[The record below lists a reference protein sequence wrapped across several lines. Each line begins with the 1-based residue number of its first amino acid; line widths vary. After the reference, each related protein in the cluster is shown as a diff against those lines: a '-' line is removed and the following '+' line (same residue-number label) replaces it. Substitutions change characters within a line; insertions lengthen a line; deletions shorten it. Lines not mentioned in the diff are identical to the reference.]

1 MISFSEIETTVKRA
15 TKSMGFSWGIAEEV
29 GKNTRLLEMFGLPGI
44 KNINQ
49 YFKIYNKDSFEN
61 INIYSRSNISKKFYC
76 PIIAGVNFFDQS
88 SSISEL
94 KQIEINNLAFPLL
107 FIPFVSRTSEIVG
120 KRIFLKV
127 DNKEFL
133 FNYNQSIY
141 SNYLSGDIVD
151 RSEKMNIQFLEN
163 KNSFSEKDWLELYK
177 ISENTFVKE
186 SEELK
191 QKAALPLLQNEL
203 LAAFEHR
210 YMQFQ
215 AGKLEEMKYEF
226 LTNLFG
232 FKQFRD
238 YIIEDK
244 KTKAEIIDIDESGQL
259 VLAFEDA
266 YTKAFSLKEVKYVI

>member
-29 GKNTRLLEMFGLPGI
+29 GKNIRLLEMFGLPGI

-49 YFKIYNKDSFEN
+49 YFKIYNNDSFEN

-141 SNYLSGDIVD
+141 SNYLSGDIV
-151 RSEKMNIQFLEN
+151 EKSDKINLQFLEN
-163 KNSFSEKDWLELYK
+163 TNSFSENEWSELYK
-177 ISENTFVKE
+177 ISEDTFVE
-186 SEELK
+186 ETEELK
-191 QKAALPLLQNEL
+191 QKG
-203 LAAFEHR
+203 
-210 YMQFQ
+210 
-215 AGKLEEMKYEF
+215 AGAG
-226 LTNLFG
+226 LTDN
-232 FKQFRD
+232 D
-238 YIIEDK
+238 
-244 KTKAEIIDIDESGQL
+244 
-259 VLAFEDA
+259 
-266 YTKAFSLKEVKYVI
+266 

>member
-15 TKSMGFSWGIAEEV
+15 TKSMEFSWGIAEEV

-88 SSISEL
+88 SSISER
-94 KQIEINNLAFPLL
+94 KQVEINNLAFPLL

-120 KRIFLKV
+120 KRIFLKA

-141 SNYLSGDIVD
+141 SNYLSGDIVEK
-151 RSEKMNIQFLEN
+151 SEKINLQFLEST
-163 KNSFSEKDWLELYK
+163 NSFSENEWSELYK
-177 ISENTFVKE
+177 ISENTFVE
-186 SEELK
+186 ETDELK
-191 QKAALPLLQNEL
+191 QKG
-203 LAAFEHR
+203 
-210 YMQFQ
+210 
-215 AGKLEEMKYEF
+215 AGAG
-226 LTNLFG
+226 LTDN
-232 FKQFRD
+232 D
-238 YIIEDK
+238 
-244 KTKAEIIDIDESGQL
+244 
-259 VLAFEDA
+259 
-266 YTKAFSLKEVKYVI
+266 

>member
-29 GKNTRLLEMFGLPGI
+29 GKNIRLLEMFGLPGI

-141 SNYLSGDIVD
+141 SNYLSGDIVEK
-151 RSEKMNIQFLEN
+151 SEKINLQFLEN
-163 KNSFSEKDWLELYK
+163 TNSFSENEWSELYK
-177 ISENTFVKE
+177 ISENTFVE
-186 SEELK
+186 ETEELK
-191 QKAALPLLQNEL
+191 QKG
-203 LAAFEHR
+203 
-210 YMQFQ
+210 
-215 AGKLEEMKYEF
+215 AGAG
-226 LTNLFG
+226 LTDN
-232 FKQFRD
+232 D
-238 YIIEDK
+238 
-244 KTKAEIIDIDESGQL
+244 
-259 VLAFEDA
+259 
-266 YTKAFSLKEVKYVI
+266 